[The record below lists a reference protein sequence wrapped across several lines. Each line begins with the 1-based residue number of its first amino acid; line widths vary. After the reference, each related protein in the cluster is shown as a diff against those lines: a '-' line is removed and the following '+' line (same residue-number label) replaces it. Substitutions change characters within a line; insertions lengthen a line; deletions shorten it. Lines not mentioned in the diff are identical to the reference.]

1 MIKLS
6 KLTVLTLLLS
16 FLFIP
21 LSVTNADETPE
32 FAWVLKEVV
41 DYDQADRI
49 ADWNKSYE
57 GVYTSEVSYSRGT
70 YYEKRTYVGNTD
82 TWYTPPKVNGEHL
95 AVTSTWSSPP
105 DIIKEGEVV
114 SLNMSISVNSINKSF
129 YGFDN
134 ATTASFDI
142 YDIKPGYGTAGI
154 IKFTDSDG
162 NSNFRLYSG
171 HYDAISKTVTATPR
185 NGTGEGD
192 LMSLTIGMSTSAGK
206 IGTKYIYEWTE
217 AETKPVQ
224 TQSSAK
230 STPVPNRIESKYG
243 KDLKDYIVPK
253 IDGKYKDSGVRFSD
267 LSGDVQIRHADD
279 PIGWEFAEMDTVIY
293 VGDVIKTDGDSY
305 AHISLSDMTV
315 FEMQPNSSVFMNTES
330 EESQLSLLAGKLM
343 ANFKRMVIDGEMGCE
358 MSQGAAGIK
367 GTTFVLESNDRVS
380 TLKVLEGT
388 VEFTTNDGET
398 ILVTDN
404 EMVTAKKGVAGD
416 IKKFSAVKE
425 LSNWSDTMQ
434 AAINS
439 DMEEKGV
446 ILDENYKSTGIFIY
460 VAALLIAALIIFI
473 FIKISRKPKKPAFC
487 TNCGTK
493 LLKNIKNCPNCNKP
507 I

>member
-1 MIKLS
+1 MKNFRNIAIIICISLLIPNIAFIKAAQP
-6 KLTVLTLLLS
+6 T
-16 FLFIP
+16 
-21 LSVTNADETPE
+21 E

-49 ADWNKSYE
+49 AAWNKSYE

-82 TWYTPPKVNGEHL
+82 TYYNPPTVNGEHL
-95 AVTSTWSSPP
+95 AVTSTWSTPP
-105 DIIKEGEVV
+105 DTIKEGEAV
-114 SLNMSISVNSINKSF
+114 SLNMSITVNSNTQSF

-142 YDIKPGYGTAGI
+142 YDITPGYGTAGI
-154 IKFTDSDG
+154 IKFTDKDG

-171 HYDAISKTVTATPR
+171 HYDSISETVTATPR

-192 LMSLTIGMSTSAGK
+192 LMSLTIGMTTSAAK

-217 AETKPVQ
+217 ADTEPIN
-224 TQSSAK
+224 TQASEK

-243 KDLKDYIVPK
+243 KDLRDYVVPK

-279 PIGWEFAEMDTVIY
+279 PIGWEFAEMDTVIC
-293 VGDVIKTDGDSY
+293 VGDVIRTDSDSY

-315 FEMQPNSSVFMNTES
+315 FEMQPKSEVFMNTES

-343 ANFKRMVIDGEMGCE
+343 GNFKRMVIDGEMGCE
-358 MSQGAAGIK
+358 MSQGVAGIK
-367 GTTFVLESNDRVS
+367 GTTFVMESNDRVS

-425 LSNWSDTMQ
+425 LSNWSDNIQ
-434 AAINS
+434 AIINS
-439 DMEEKGV
+439 NLEEKGIV
-446 ILDENYKSTGIFIY
+446 LDENYKSGNILIY
-460 VAALLIAALIIFI
+460 IMLALIAVGTVAILFMV
-473 FIKISRKPKKPAFC
+473 KKPKKPLFC
-487 TNCGTK
+487 KHCGAKLTKKTNYCMNCGK
-493 LLKNIKNCPNCNKP
+493 SV
-507 I
+507 